1 MFCQTAAGLRLV
13 GSVSA
18 YAYDVRKTG
27 PTTEHSLPGLAVA
40 NDVSFHNTV
49 QITEQDAVGVTP
61 EQRGGTSSDVI
72 VTIENTARPSDLG
85 PPG

>member
-1 MFCQTAAGLRLV
+1 MRRDALTAAGLRLV

-27 PTTEHSLPGLAVA
+27 PATAHSLPELAVA

-49 QITEQDAVGVTP
+49 EITEHDANGIAP
-61 EQRGGTSSDVI
+61 EKGAVRRLT
-72 VTIENTARPSDLG
+72 
-85 PPG
+85 